1 MTARAFDGVV
11 FEREEKGCSPS
22 IEGCEE
28 ASLFFTDKR
37 DEFRRELMF
46 FSVNTI
52 VPNHFEMLFG
62 NMNDEFFDEI
72 PSRNGFGNKF
82 IIFVSVV
89 MKSNKI
95 AIVIINTRRS
105 DHRSAK
111 ISPNVLK
118 DGFVVG

>member
-1 MTARAFDGVV
+1 M
-11 FEREEKGCSPS
+11 
-22 IEGCEE
+22 
-28 ASLFFTDKR
+28 L
-37 DEFRRELMF
+37 

-52 VPNHFEMLFG
+52 VTNHFEMLFG

-89 MKSNKI
+89 MQSNKI
-95 AIVIINTRRS
+95 TIVIINTRRS
-105 DHRSAK
+105 DYRSAK
-111 ISPNVLK
+111 ISPNILK